1 MPPETEGGKA
11 FRRVI
16 AEVHF
21 NAQPEIIEPRY
32 FRAGRLTWVDVCGKQ
47 GKPVVFDG
55 AMGSTLYEE
64 GILHTRAFEEC
75 NISAAAKVKKVH
87 RAYLEAGANVIE

>member
-1 MPPETEGGKA
+1 MAKPSGASSLRSDPAHKSNVLH
-11 FRRVI
+11 RI
-16 AEVHF
+16 I
-21 NAQPEIIEPRY
+21 QPRH
-32 FRAGRLTWVDVCGKQ
+32 FRAGRLTWGCVCGKQ

-87 RAYLEAGANVIE
+87 MAYLEAGTNVIE